1 MQIVTEVS
9 ELYPPEDSEPIPRQR
24 IPSMLHHIDKT
35 DLEKFTLE
43 HIFENY
49 DDFDTYRGNQIE
61 DEEIKVD
68 DASPSRP

>member
-1 MQIVTEVS
+1 
-9 ELYPPEDSEPIPRQR
+9 
-24 IPSMLHHIDKT
+24 MLHHIDKT

-68 DASPSRP
+68 DSSPSRP